1 MEGIIL
7 AAGRGT
13 RMRELTRHTPKP
25 LLQVQGRPILEWS
38 LRSLRPA
45 VERVL
50 VVSGYLREQI
60 AAFMAQQEIF
70 SDYALVEQGRQLGTG
85 DALRACREALAG
97 PDFLVINGDDLF
109 HAPSLQRLAATPAGV
124 LAVQRD
130 DGSQYGV
137 LLANEAGRLCGLHE
151 KPPPGHYPPPVQVYT
166 GACRLTR
173 PIFDLP
179 LTLHPQRREYELTQ
193 LVSDFAQQQPVSIVA
208 ADFWLPLGTPEDL
221 AAARLLNLEE
231 AMFT

>member
-13 RMRELTRHTPKP
+13 RMRELTRCTPKP

-38 LRSLRPA
+38 LRALRPA

-50 VVSGYLREQI
+50 VVVGYLGGQI
-60 AAFMAQQEIF
+60 VDTMARQDIF
-70 SDYALVEQGRQLGTG
+70 SDYALVEQGEALGTG
-85 DALRACREALAG
+85 HALHACRDALRG

-130 DGSQYGV
+130 EGSQYGV
-137 LLANEAGRLCGLHE
+137 LVTNAAGQLRRLHE
-151 KPPPGHYPPPVQVYT
+151 KPPRGLYPPPVQVYV

-173 PIFDLP
+173 DVFDLP
-179 LTLHPQRREYELTQ
+179 LKLHPQRGEYELTQ
-193 LVSDFAQQQPVSIVA
+193 LVTDHAQRRPVTIVT
-208 ADFWLPLGTPEDL
+208 ADFWFPVGTPEDL
-221 AAARLLNLEE
+221 AAAQSLDLEGL
-231 AMFT
+231 MFA

>member
-13 RMRELTRHTPKP
+13 RMRELTQHTPKP
-25 LLQVQGRPILEWS
+25 LLTIQGRPILEWS
-38 LRSLRPA
+38 LRVLRPS

-50 VVSGYLREQI
+50 VVTGYLSEQI
-60 AAFMAQQEIF
+60 ADYMARQDIF
-70 SDYALVEQGRQLGTG
+70 ADYALVEQQRQLGTG
-85 DALRACREALAG
+85 DALRACRDALTG

-109 HAPSLQRLAATPAGV
+109 HAPSLQRLATTAAGV
-124 LAVQRD
+124 LAVEREA
-130 DGSQYGV
+130 GTLYGV
-137 LLANEAGRLCGLHE
+137 LVADAAGCLRGLHE
-151 KPPPGHYPPPVQVYT
+151 KPPPGFYPPPVQVYI

-173 PIFDLP
+173 SIFDLP

-193 LVSDFAQQQPVSIVA
+193 LLNDFAQRQPVNIVSS
-208 ADFWLPLGTPEDL
+208 DFWFPLGTPEDL
-221 AAARLLNLEE
+221 IAAQALPLQE

>member
-13 RMRELTRHTPKP
+13 RMHELTRHTPKP
-25 LLQVQGRPILEWS
+25 LLRLQGRPLLEWS
-38 LRSLRPA
+38 LRALRPA

-50 VVSGYLREQI
+50 VVTGYLHEQV
-60 AAFMAQQEIF
+60 AAFMAQQDIF
-70 SDYALVEQGRQLGTG
+70 SDYQLVEQSRPLGTG
-85 DALRACREALAG
+85 DALRVCRDALAG

-124 LAVQRD
+124 LSVARD
-130 DGSQYGV
+130 DGSRFGV
-137 LLANEAGRLCGLHE
+137 LLPDANGRLRRLHE
-151 KPPPGHYPPPVQVYT
+151 KPPPGRYPPPVQVYI

-173 PIFDLP
+173 RVFDLP
-179 LTLHPQRREYELTQ
+179 LRLHPERGEYELTQ
-193 LVSDFAQQQPVSIVA
+193 LLEDYAQQAPLSIVPT
-208 ADFWLPLGTPEDL
+208 DFWFPLGSPEDL
-221 AAARLLNLEE
+221 AAAESLNLEE